1 MGLAVNIGAG
11 CLQLQAFCD
20 CSVFRFWHRL
30 RRRGT
35 APGSAPKRRSGGP
48 SSEEQDDGRMGRVAV
63 ETTSTQDVQKLKL
76 PVLFFSGEEVATLEV
91 SLDWTGRRVKQA
103 LRPFLGKGHT
113 VATVIHEGGV
123 LLDSESLERIHLAN
137 DAHLYVTLR
146 QCTFLVEGAGAE
158 AVNGFYLRRRGY
170 CSSDNQVEMARL
182 ALALVAIL
190 PHGLLCLDP
199 FALTSKQKSEL
210 QIAATTAVLPSE
222 STCPGMNEE
231 PTDTEKDFA
240 TNPYWKYFT
249 YDTFD
254 SHSWASLKPILGLI
268 KNEQLAPLGCDNMYC
283 DSRLIVREYQRILTG
298 PTENWH
304 VIHDMR
310 NMVPDYKTA
319 SVGLVLVSI
328 RAILSDELFGSSSM
342 NAYSQ
347 ICGILIGSL
356 LPGDG
361 TSVIQY
367 FCNPGSEW
375 YNAMLTAKLR
385 IAKDIAKSLATLV
398 TILESLIEGMYWQ
411 ESLVGPSDYLQP
423 FLKKNVVN
431 VTGCWRQTHGNW
443 HRVAAQMMK
452 ELMQFITTDVY
463 TTTLTSL
470 SQEQKQQA
478 WGSLNL
484 VVAEFLV
491 FVNAL
496 KIMSAADTVNLC
508 RVFKLAKE
516 VGMSGEPLNY
526 QIMPMLDAAGVN
538 SMLTKTLQAQDPVT
552 NIDLGVNLRVA
563 TKPCNYDLKEVFV
576 DEVTGLSA
584 FTLEDLDVS
593 GQYVD
598 SSSFED
604 TAVKFR
610 LAVRTCPLSL
620 VVKASAN
627 FVQDGGSNKFT
638 NVACRR
644 VQWRVNAEVHLTFQ
658 ISELIAFAQAG
669 FQKIFAGASDALSGG
684 VESFLLDIQHLELAR
699 FEITNFPGEANI
711 KNLVNKALEGTL
723 REKLSELVQGK
734 VELAMNEAIQ
744 GAMAQAG
751 SKIPFGSERRLGT
764 CPANAGSARGT
775 AYWYFSREGDLSRSD
790 GDFYRVKSDAPKPPL
805 EDWTC
810 EACPLGRR
818 TQVPSLTF
826 CGEEDE
832 ESFAQVGEQ
841 FSDLPMAFGPQR
853 FAGAG
858 KGRGDR
864 GPFSTAGGVSGLP
877 SAKPSE
883 PSICAESGRPGDSSC
898 ESGVIEGHRC
908 FQAGAQSK

>member
-1 MGLAVNIGAG
+1 
-11 CLQLQAFCD
+11 
-20 CSVFRFWHRL
+20 
-30 RRRGT
+30 
-35 APGSAPKRRSGGP
+35 
-48 SSEEQDDGRMGRVAV
+48 
-63 ETTSTQDVQKLKL
+63 
-76 PVLFFSGEEVATLEV
+76 
-91 SLDWTGRRVKQA
+91 
-103 LRPFLGKGHT
+103 
-113 VATVIHEGGV
+113 
-123 LLDSESLERIHLAN
+123 
-137 DAHLYVTLR
+137 
-146 QCTFLVEGAGAE
+146 
-158 AVNGFYLRRRGY
+158 
-170 CSSDNQVEMARL
+170 MARL

-254 SHSWASLKPILGLI
+254 SHSWVTLNNLEECMRRVKGGGSNDWVGADDLWEAHKLIYQQFGDTARPTMWWKQGWIEYSPVKNSATVLGLAKEATAPMSSMSEEAWEQQPCNAFSNAAFFEVSLAACQAEDEGNFVDYSGTWSWRDEVIAAGALMAYGSFAMHGNPSSGQYHEGIISDDPNASTDMGYDTAMFDRVSMDVLFFVFYHSIVRAMAIDPTDEASLKPILGLI

-764 CPANAGSARGT
+764 CPANAGSVAVDSARGC
-775 AYWYFSREGDLSRSD
+775 WGSWSLIGL
-790 GDFYRVKSDAPKPPL
+790 L
-805 EDWTC
+805 
-810 EACPLGRR
+810 
-818 TQVPSLTF
+818 SLT
-826 CGEEDE
+826 
-832 ESFAQVGEQ
+832 
-841 FSDLPMAFGPQR
+841 R
-853 FAGAG
+853 FW
-858 KGRGDR
+858 
-864 GPFSTAGGVSGLP
+864 F
-877 SAKPSE
+877 
-883 PSICAESGRPGDSSC
+883 
-898 ESGVIEGHRC
+898 
-908 FQAGAQSK
+908 F